1 MYDTVEEL
9 MQKITLGED
18 STIEFK
24 AVRIP
29 GSKVNAPT
37 GKDLADEIAAFANT
51 DDGVLLLG
59 VNDEGEVEGV
69 PTEKLEILEEHL
81 RNACTDLI
89 HPPPKIAIRRQLLPS
104 TAGDKL
110 PVLKVDIFKGLFLH
124 TSPGGTKWRVGSK
137 CTKMPDVYADRRRQ
151 QLSLSRFMSFD
162 EMPIPYLDP
171 EVLNED
177 LLAQVLPSLGSDQET
192 LLRKMKFITPD
203 EDGTLRPTVGGVLFA
218 TPKPV
223 EHLRNA
229 YIDAVAFQGDE
240 IVTNYQLD
248 HQIIEGPIHEQIE
261 KAFIFCKSNTKTR
274 AIKAPARTEYPQYSE
289 RALFEAIVN
298 AVAHRDYTVASSHIR
313 LFIFS
318 NRIEIYSPGGFPNT
332 LDAESIALRQAHRNP
347 LISSVLSRY
356 AVPETLLGV
365 GRTRLMDQLGAGV
378 PIILKESEELSG
390 IIPTYRDIDDSEILL
405 TIFAANAPTPPEEDQ
420 ATP

>member
-1 MYDTVEEL
+1 MYDTIEEL
-9 MQKITLGED
+9 MQKISLGED
-18 STIEFK
+18 STIEFM

-59 VNDEGEVEGV
+59 VNDDGEVEGV
-69 PTEKLEILEEHL
+69 AADKLEILEEHV

-89 HPPPKIAIRRQLLPS
+89 QPPPKVSIRRQLLPS
-104 TAGDKL
+104 LAGDNRA
-110 PVLKVDIFKGLFLH
+110 VLKIDISKGLFLH

-151 QLSLSRFMSFD
+151 QLSLSRFLSFD
-162 EMPIPYLDP
+162 EMPIPWASVEILDDGLLA
-171 EVLNED
+171 EVLPNMGAD
-177 LLAQVLPSLGSDQET
+177 RET
-192 LLRKMKFITPD
+192 FLRKMRFISPD
-203 EDGTLRPTVGGVLFA
+203 DDGALRPTVGGVLFA

-223 EHLRNA
+223 EYLRNA
-229 YIDAVAFQGDE
+229 YIDAVAFQGEE
-240 IVTNYQLD
+240 IVSNYQLD
-248 HQIIEGPIHEQIE
+248 HQIIEGPIHQQIE
-261 KAFIFCKSNTKTR
+261 RAFIFCKSNTKTR
-274 AIKAPARTEYPQYSE
+274 AIKAPSRTEYPQYSE

-298 AVAHRDYTVASSHIR
+298 AVAHRDYSVSSSHIR

-356 AVPETLLGV
+356 PVPETLLGA
-365 GRTRLMDQLGAGV
+365 GRTHLMDQLGAGV
-378 PIILKESEELSG
+378 PIILKESEKLSG
-390 IIPTYRDIDDSEILL
+390 VVPTYKNIDDSEILL
-405 TIFAANAPTPPEEDQ
+405 TIFAAKAPAPAEEEDEG
-420 ATP
+420 